1 MFLKGEAMKL
11 SGSRIILETLK
22 ENNVNT
28 LFGYPGGAVIPL
40 YDALYDESESF
51 THIRTA
57 HEQHMVHAAD
67 AYARTTG
74 KVGVAIATSG
84 PGATNTVTGIANAY
98 MDSVPIVVITGQVP
112 NMLLGKDSFQE
123 VDITGV
129 TLPITKHNYLV
140 RNVENLVQVV
150 NEAMYIAAEGR
161 PGPVLIDVPKD
172 VFLAETEYVKKDKL
186 NYKEEEIIP
195 SMDLIER
202 AAKLINASKRPVVY
216 AGGGV
221 RISKNDSLLQKFVEK
236 NDIPTANS
244 FMGFGTMPRD
254 HRLSLGLVGMH
265 GHRETNLAVTE
276 SDLIIAIGARFS
288 DRVIGKPDEFA
299 PKAKIIHIDI
309 DDTEIDKNT
318 KDCVP
323 LIGDMKSILELLC
336 EKVSENQ
343 REDWL
348 NEILSNKIDDPE
360 KDEFVPKNIL
370 ETVNEYFKED
380 TVVATDVGQHQMWTG
395 QFWKFKKSNE
405 FVTSGGLGTMGY
417 GLGAAIGAQ
426 VGNPYKDV
434 VLITG
439 DASFRMNSIELSTV
453 SKYKLPIRMVM
464 MNNHSLGMVRQWQR
478 MFSNSRYS
486 ETDTY
491 DFVDNVKLMDAY
503 GIKGYRVKSIKEL
516 KEILEKTK
524 SLKEAVFIECLI
536 DKDESVYPI
545 VPPGRPINELLL
557 NG

>member
-1 MFLKGEAMKL
+1 MKM
-11 SGSRIILETLK
+11 SGSKIILKTLR
-22 ENNVNT
+22 ENNVDT

-40 YDALYDESESF
+40 YDALYDEIEYF
-51 THIRTA
+51 NHIRPA
-57 HEQHMVHAAD
+57 HEQHMIHAAD

-84 PGATNTVTGIANAY
+84 PGATNTVTGIATAY

-123 VDITGV
+123 VDITGM

-140 RNVENLVQVV
+140 RKVEDLADVV
-150 NEAMYIAAEGR
+150 EEALEVASEGR

-172 VFLAETEYVKKDKL
+172 VFLAETEYKKPTKKRPDK
-186 NYKEEEIIP
+186 KVEIP
-195 SMDLIER
+195 SEELINR
-202 AAKLINASKRPVVY
+202 AAELINQSKKPVVY

-221 RISKNDSLLQKFVEK
+221 RISQNDELLQKLVEK

-244 FMGFGTMPRD
+244 FMGYGTIPRE

-265 GHRETNLAVTE
+265 GHKETNLAVTE

-323 LIGDMKSILELLC
+323 LIGEMKIILKKLI
-336 EKVSENQ
+336 EKVNGNS
-343 REDWL
+343 REEWL
-348 NEILSNKIDDPE
+348 NEILSNKIEEPD
-360 KDEFVPKNIL
+360 KKLFTAKNIL
-370 ETVNEYFKED
+370 EKTNEYYKD
-380 TVVATDVGQHQMWTG
+380 NTIVATDVGQHQMWTG

-417 GLGAAIGAQ
+417 GLGAAIGAK
-426 VGNPYKDV
+426 VGNPNKEV

-439 DASFRMNSIELSTV
+439 DGSFKMNSGELLTLAR
-453 SKYKLPIRMVM
+453 YNLPVRIVM
-464 MNNHSLGMVRQWQR
+464 LNNNALGMVRQWQR

-486 ETDTY
+486 ETTNVDY
-491 DFVDNVKLMDAY
+491 VDNVKLADAY
-503 GIKGYRVKSIKEL
+503 GIKGYLVETMEELDKVLDQTKNL
-516 KEILEKTK
+516 KEP
-524 SLKEAVFIECLI
+524 VFIECRI
-536 DKDESVYPI
+536 DQDESVYPI